1 MRLAILTSRIRV
13 EEKLLIEAFNRRGI
27 AFDIIDDGELLFDLA
42 QPDERWRGYDAVL
55 CRSVSQSRGLAALHV
70 LEHWGMRTYNTAAVT
85 ALCNDKLLTTLALLR
100 AGVPTPHTLL
110 AFDAQTTVRAIET
123 LGYPAVLKPTNGS
136 WGRLL
141 ARVNDRDAAEA
152 VLEHQ
157 ETLGSY
163 QHHIHYA
170 QEYIDKPQRDI
181 RAFVVGD
188 RTICAIYRTSQHWVT
203 NTARGAVASNCPV
216 TPELESLCV
225 SAARA
230 VGGGILAI
238 DVLEAPQRGLLVNE
252 INATMEFRNSI
263 APTGVDIPNAMIDYM
278 LGDVS
283 AAQAGNSG
291 QALQEAVIG

>member
-13 EEKLLIEAFNRRGI
+13 EEKLLIRALEQRAI

-42 QPDERWRGYDAVL
+42 RPDERWQQYHAVL
-55 CRSVSQSRGLAALHV
+55 CRSLSQSRGLAV
-70 LEHWGMRTYNTAAVT
+70 IQILEHWGIPVFNSAAVT
-85 ALCNDKLLTTLALLR
+85 ATCNDKLLTTLALLR
-100 AGVPTPHTLL
+100 AGIPTPRALV
-110 AFDAQTTVRAIET
+110 AFDEQSAIQSIEK
-123 LGYPAVLKPTNGS
+123 LGYPAVLKPTTGS

-163 QHHIHYA
+163 QHHIHYI
-170 QEYIDKPQRDI
+170 QEYIAKPSRDI

-188 RTICAIYRTSQHWVT
+188 RTICAIYRTSEHWVT
-203 NTARGAVASNCPV
+203 HTARGAVATNCPV
-216 TPELESLCV
+216 TPELDDLCV
-225 SAARA
+225 RAAQA

-238 DVLEAPQRGLLVNE
+238 DVLEDPRRGLLVNE

-263 APTGVDIPNAMIDYM
+263 APTGVDIPHMMLDYV
-278 LGDVS
+278 LSHV
-283 AAQAGNSG
+283 
-291 QALQEAVIG
+291 QEAVI

>member
-1 MRLAILTSRIRV
+1 MRLALLTSRIRV
-13 EEKLLIEAFNRRGI
+13 EEKLLVDLLNRRGI

-42 QPDERWRGYDAVL
+42 QPEERWREYDAVL

-70 LEHWGMRTYNTAAVT
+70 LEHWGMRTYNKAVVT
-85 ALCNDKLLTTLALLR
+85 AVCNDKLLTTLALLR
-100 AGVPTPHTLL
+100 AGIPTPRALL

-123 LGYPAVLKPTNGS
+123 LGYPAVLKPVNGS

-141 ARVNDRDAAEA
+141 ARVSDRDAAEA

-163 QHHIHYA
+163 QHHIHYV
-170 QEYIDKPQRDI
+170 QEHIDKPQRDI

-188 RTICAIYRTSQHWVT
+188 RTICAIYRTSRHWVT

-216 TPELESLCV
+216 TPELDYLCV
-225 SAARA
+225 NAARA

-238 DVLEAPQRGLLVNE
+238 DVLEDAQRGLLINE

-263 APTGVDIPNAMIDYM
+263 APTGVDIPGAVIDYI
-278 LGDVS
+278 LDDLQTER
-283 AAQAGNSG
+283 ANQR
-291 QALQEAVIG
+291 LQEAMRR

>member
-13 EEKLLIEAFNRRGI
+13 EEKLLIEALNRRGI

-42 QPDERWRGYDAVL
+42 QPEERWRGYDAVL

-100 AGVPTPHTLL
+100 AGVPTPRTLL

-157 ETLGSY
+157 ETLGSF
-163 QHHIHYA
+163 QHHIHYV
-170 QEYIDKPQRDI
+170 QQYIDKPQRDI

-238 DVLEAPQRGLLVNE
+238 DVLEAPQGGLLVNE

-278 LGDVS
+278 LGDAQ
-283 AAQAGNSG
+283 AAQAGNG
-291 QALQEAVIG
+291 GRELQEAVIG